1 MVGKVLEKNSA
12 GKKVE
17 CGNGAGVQLHWGR
30 GAAAL
35 RPGWAGSGAEG
46 RAGRK
51 DPRTA
56 SGHRRTSLS
65 IVRRSRPSHWGD
77 SKGTACTAQ
86 TAVGF
91 ELREVTR

>member
-1 MVGKVLEKNSA
+1 MRE
-12 GKKVE
+12 
-17 CGNGAGVQLHWGR
+17 WGR

-56 SGHRRTSLS
+56 SGHRKTSLS

-91 ELREVTR
+91 ELKEVTR